1 MRSPAPVNTGDNTKN
16 CRENRHFPVDFPVE
30 FVDKSIGVINRG
42 GSLVRTKG
50 LQVLAACLLL
60 ASVANPEAAA
70 AAVAVGSA
78 VTAEK
83 PVRTTGAAPVHP
95 AGRQVVA
102 LFVEGLSF
110 RELDRLRGY
119 PHVDTWLEQAEAGA
133 LSIRTPGARTA
144 ANGYLLLGSGGPAV
158 YTERSGTAY
167 HPEEPLSSGET
178 AGERARQLSPPDG
191 ADVARF
197 RVVFPGIYRLHAEN
211 RDKPY
216 TARIGLLGETLA
228 RRGIPA
234 ASYGS
239 GDYDDM
245 RQRHAVLFAMD
256 ERGRV
261 PRGDLSAAVSEQKDG
276 YPYGVRTR
284 YDYLAARIHAD
295 RTSGLIAVQLSDLAR
310 LYQMAD
316 DMDPDRFARQYEQ
329 VLADLGAFLDR
340 VLRERRPEQLVMLL
354 SPAPHVQAQKE
365 KALLTPILLWRG
377 GAAGVLTSATTRQAG
392 VVSGLDVLPTVL
404 SWLRVPPPEG
414 LSGHLLRLSAEKR
427 FSDLLREVDRIH
439 HIYVNRS
446 SVLYTYVMLQIVI
459 LGAASLLW
467 LWGRRTGGERL
478 NLARRIVRLALLSM
492 LWFPLLFLA
501 EGLVGWKVPPA
512 VVLGAVITA
521 AMAGGMLL
529 EQGRSLPAGLAI
541 VAGVTALALLAD
553 GMFGNP
559 AMRRS
564 YLGYDPVIG
573 ARFYGLGNEY
583 EGVLIGSAILFAAAL
598 CQWRR
603 DRREAAEGGADP
615 LSVTVGSGL
624 FGLVLYY
631 MASPGLGA
639 DAGGFLAGL
648 VGFSVAFVRMQGWR
662 FGKKG
667 LLLLAGGVLAGAVV
681 LAGASLL
688 SVQPPTHIGRAAQQI
703 VSGDWTEVAR
713 IVQRKLE
720 MNLRLIRVSV
730 WSKVF
735 AVSLVVLGLLALC
748 NDRYLRHLARDYPY
762 LVKGF
767 SGVIAGSLAGLLLND
782 SGIITAATCIVFLVV
797 PALYAAL
804 GESEEQRC
812 STS

>member
-1 MRSPAPVNTGDNTKN
+1 
-16 CRENRHFPVDFPVE
+16 VDFFVE

-42 GSLVRTKG
+42 GCLVRTKG
-50 LQVLAACLLL
+50 LQVLALCLLL
-60 ASVANPEAAA
+60 AAVANPEASA
-70 AAVAVGSA
+70 AAVAVGAA

-83 PVRTTGAAPVHP
+83 PVHATGADHP

-102 LFVEGLSF
+102 LFVEGMSF
-110 RELDRLRGY
+110 RELDRLRSY

-167 HPEEPLSSGET
+167 HPEELLSSGVT
-178 AGERARQLSPPDG
+178 AGERARQLSPADG
-191 ADVARF
+191 ADAARF

-211 RDKPY
+211 RSKPY
-216 TARIGLLGETLA
+216 STRIGLLGETLA
-228 RRGIPA
+228 RHGIPA
-234 ASYGS
+234 ASYGN
-239 GDYDDM
+239 GDYDDV

-256 ERGRV
+256 EQGRV
-261 PRGDLSAAVSEQKDG
+261 PRGDLSATVLERRDD

-284 YDYLAARIHAD
+284 YDYLADRIRED
-295 RTSGLIAVQLSDLAR
+295 RTSGLITVQLSDLAR
-310 LYQMAD
+310 LYQAAD
-316 DMDPDRFARQYEQ
+316 DMAPDRFARQYDQ
-329 VLADLGAFLDR
+329 VLSDLGAFLDR
-340 VLRERRPEQLVMLL
+340 VLRERRPDQLVMLL

-365 KALLTPILLWRG
+365 KALLTPLLLWRG
-377 GAAGVLTSATTRQAG
+377 GAAGVLTSATTRQTG

-404 SWLRVPPPEG
+404 SWLRVPPPER
-414 LSGHLLRLSAEKR
+414 LTGHLLRLSKEMNV
-427 FSDLLREVDRIH
+427 SDLLREVERIH
-439 HIYVNRS
+439 HIYANRS
-446 SVLYTYVMLQIVI
+446 SVLYTYVMLQIAI
-459 LGAASLLW
+459 LGAASFLW
-467 LWGRRTGGERL
+467 LWGRRTDGGRL
-478 NLARRIVRLALLSM
+478 NLARRVVRLALLSM
-492 LWFPLLFLA
+492 LWFPLLFLV
-501 EGLVGWKVPPA
+501 EGLVGWKVPSA
-512 VVLGAVITA
+512 VVLSVVITA
-521 AMAGGMLL
+521 ALAGGMLL
-529 EQGRSLPAGLAI
+529 EQARSLPAGLSA
-541 VAGVTALALLAD
+541 VAGLTTLALLLD

-598 CQWRR
+598 AQWRR
-603 DRREAAEGGADP
+603 DRREDAERGTDP
-615 LSVTVGSGL
+615 LSVVVGSGL
-624 FGLVLYY
+624 FGFTLYY

-662 FGKKG
+662 MGKKG
-667 LLLLAGGVLAGAVV
+667 LLLLAGGVLAGMVALTV
-681 LAGASLL
+681 ASLL
-688 SVQPPTHIGRAAQQI
+688 SGQPPTHIGRVAQQI
-703 VSGDWTEVAR
+703 ASGEWTDVAQ

-748 NDRYLRHLARDYPY
+748 NDRYLRHLARDYPF

-767 SGVIAGSLAGLLLND
+767 SGVIAGALAGLLLND

-804 GESEEQRC
+804 GKTEEQRC

>member
-1 MRSPAPVNTGDNTKN
+1 MRSLAPVNTGDNTKN
-16 CRENRHFPVDFPVE
+16 CRENRHFPVDFSVE

-42 GSLVRTKG
+42 GNLVRTKG

-70 AAVAVGSA
+70 AAVEVGPA
-78 VTAEK
+78 VTAENA
-83 PVRTTGAAPVHP
+83 VRHTGADPVNP

-110 RELDRLRGY
+110 REMDRLRGY
-119 PHVDTWLEQAEAGA
+119 PHVDTWLKQAEAGA
-133 LSIRTPGARTA
+133 LSIRTPGARAA

-191 ADVARF
+191 TDVARY
-197 RVVFPGIYRLHAEN
+197 RIVFPGIFRLHAEN

-228 RRGIPA
+228 RRGIPVS
-234 ASYGS
+234 SYGS
-239 GDYDDM
+239 GDYDDV
-245 RQRHAVLFAMD
+245 RQRNAVLFAMD

-261 PRGDLSAAVSEQKDG
+261 PRGDLSAALEQKDG

-284 YDYLAARIHAD
+284 YDYLASRIQAD
-295 RTSGLIAVQLSDLAR
+295 RTSGLIAVQLADLSR

-316 DMDPDRFARQYEQ
+316 DMAPDRFARQYEQ

-340 VLRERRPEQLVMLL
+340 VLRERRQEQLVMLL

-377 GAAGVLTSATTRQAG
+377 GAAGMLTSATTRQAG

-404 SWLRVPPPEG
+404 SWLRVPLPEG
-414 LSGHLLRLSAEKR
+414 LSGHPLRLSAGDRLSE
-427 FSDLLREVDRIH
+427 LLRAVDRIH
-439 HIYVNRS
+439 HIYANRS
-446 SVLYTYVMLQIVI
+446 SVLYTYVTLQIVV
-459 LGAASLLW
+459 LGAAALLW
-467 LWGRRTGGERL
+467 LWGRRTGGETL
-478 NLARRIVRLALLSM
+478 NQARRSVRLALLSM

-501 EGLVGWKVPPA
+501 EGLIGWKVPPP

-529 EQGRSLPAGLAI
+529 EQGRSLPAGLAA
-541 VAGVTALALLAD
+541 VAGLTALALLVD
-553 GMFGNP
+553 GWFGNP

-603 DRREAAEGGADP
+603 DRREAAGGGADP
-615 LSVTVGSGL
+615 LSVIVGSGL

-648 VGFSVAFVRMQGWR
+648 VGFSVAFVRMLGWR

-667 LLLLAGGVLAGAVV
+667 LLLLAGGMLAGAAV
-681 LAGASLL
+681 LMGASLL

-703 VSGDWTEVAR
+703 ISGDWTEVAR

-748 NDRYLRHLARDYPY
+748 NDRYLRHLACDYPY

-804 GESEEQRC
+804 GEPKEQRC